1 MGKVLSSINRYQGD
15 FMTIQLPQRTP
26 CPFCENVAGRNSCAF
41 IFRSPIIS
49 SFVNPRQYGK
59 GSVLIIPN
67 RHASTILDL
76 TGDEICAIYQ
86 HAQAI
91 TAALS
96 NAYHP
101 HGYNIFQ
108 NNGVAA
114 GQSVP
119 HFHLHI
125 VPRYGDENPHTIFG
139 EQFVDKTPLNER
151 VAIAAA
157 IKEHLQ
163 PSNRV

>member
-1 MGKVLSSINRYQGD
+1 
-15 FMTIQLPQRTP
+15 MTIQLPQRTP

-41 IFRSPIIS
+41 IFRSDIIS
-49 SFVNPRQYGK
+49 SLVNPRQYGH

-76 TGDEICAIYQ
+76 TGAEICAIYQ

-91 TAALS
+91 TAAVS
-96 NAYHP
+96 SVYDP
-101 HGYNIFQ
+101 DGYNIFQ
-108 NNGVAA
+108 NNGIAV

-125 VPRYGDENPHTIFG
+125 VPRYGGESPHAIFS
-139 EQFVDKTPLNER
+139 ERLVEITPLDER
-151 VAIAAA
+151 VAISAA

-163 PSNRV
+163 PGNDAWPA